1 MSMRK
6 KLEEYRLV
14 IVDLDGT
21 LYYQRPVRIVMA
33 GRLMTYYLAHPG
45 RIKELFALKK
55 YREIREKAVSLRKQ
69 EAEAQYEE
77 AGKELGLSGAYV
89 KHVIEHWMYEIPCR
103 ILKRFRD
110 DQLQETIVKLQ
121 KKGILVAIYSDYP
134 VSMKLEALE
143 LKGMPAFSSEHPK
156 IRRLKPDPKGI
167 LSILE
172 QMGIQK
178 QDAVMIGDR
187 REKDGEAAIRAGIDY
202 LILSSCK
209 SKRKKQMKMVSNT

>member
-1 MSMRK
+1 MAMRK

-21 LYYQRPVRIVMA
+21 LYYQGPVRIVMA
-33 GRLMTYYLAHPG
+33 GRLMTYYLTHPG

-55 YREIREKAVSLRKQ
+55 YREIRERAVSLEKQ

-77 AGKELGLSGAYV
+77 AGKELGLSGVYV
-89 KHVIEHWMYEIPCR
+89 KQVIQYWMYEVPGR
-103 ILKRFRD
+103 ILKYFRD
-110 DQLQETIVKLQ
+110 DRLIEIIFKLQ
-121 KKGILVAIYSDYP
+121 KKGILVAVYSDYP
-134 VSMKLEALE
+134 VTMKLEALE
-143 LKGMPAFSSEHPK
+143 LEGMPAFSSEHPN
-156 IRRLKPDPKGI
+156 IRCLKPDPKGI

-202 LILSSCK
+202 LILSPHK
-209 SKRKKQMKMVSNT
+209 LKRNKQMEMV